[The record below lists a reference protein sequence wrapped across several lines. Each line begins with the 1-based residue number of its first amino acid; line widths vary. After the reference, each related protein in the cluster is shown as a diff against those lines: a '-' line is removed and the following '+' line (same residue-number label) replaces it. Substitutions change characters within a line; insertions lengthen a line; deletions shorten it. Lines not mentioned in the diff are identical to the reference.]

1 MFIPLS
7 ESEFLSQTRTTVNVI
22 NKECGVRFHSQ
33 SLNTLRGAYRFKRM
47 RRGMGSE
54 NIAHYKALPAV

>member
-33 SLNTLRGAYRFKRM
+33 SLNTVRWAYRFKRM